1 MLLALAPAMA
11 PLIGGYL
18 GSINGH
24 LSVFLFLSTL
34 GIILL
39 IINISLLPE
48 TKPNIIKQSKAQK
61 NYSLILKIKLDFLL
75 LLLASFNFVFTFAFS
90 FLPSILTNSFHLTV
104 NKIGLMFVP
113 MSLSIMLGSFATS
126 FAKRLTTKQALFI
139 TSFFNIICVVLFS
152 FTYSINIPFI
162 IIVTSLYGFSMGLS
176 MPTHTTLLT
185 EEFVQERATAI
196 GMYNFI
202 RYLGMGTGPLIGGF
216 LLFNQNY
223 FWIFFLGAIMFSLVI
238 LYTMKM
244 LSFHSV
250 QKAK

>member
-1 MLLALAPAMA
+1 MVT
-11 PLIGGYL
+11 YL
-18 GSINGH
+18 Y
-24 LSVFLFLSTL
+24 FFLSTL

-39 IINISLLPE
+39 MINISLLPE
-48 TKPNIIKQSKAQK
+48 TKPNVIKQSKAQK

-152 FTYSINIPFI
+152 FTYSINIPS
-162 IIVTSLYGFSMGLS
+162 SLSLHLCTVLVWDFLCQL
-176 MPTHTTLLT
+176 TLL
-185 EEFVQERATAI
+185 
-196 GMYNFI
+196 Y
-202 RYLGMGTGPLIGGF
+202 
-216 LLFNQNY
+216 
-223 FWIFFLGAIMFSLVI
+223 
-238 LYTMKM
+238 
-244 LSFHSV
+244 
-250 QKAK
+250 